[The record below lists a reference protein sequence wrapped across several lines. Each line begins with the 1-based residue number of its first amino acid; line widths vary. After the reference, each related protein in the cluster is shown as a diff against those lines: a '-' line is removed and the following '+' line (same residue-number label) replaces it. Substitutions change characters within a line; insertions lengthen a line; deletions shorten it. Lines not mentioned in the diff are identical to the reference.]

1 MSQLDSEI
9 AKKLNIT
16 PESFSTNWSYAEDV
30 IDALLVLDYKITIE
44 QQGDKVFCLI
54 IDPVANPVRYE
65 HGLAQTKERALCY
78 ATRRML
84 RRKK

>member
-1 MSQLDSEI
+1 MSHLDSEI

-16 PESFSTNWSYAEDV
+16 PESFSTNWNYAGEV
-30 IDALLVLDYKITIE
+30 IDALLVLDYTITIE

-54 IDPVANPVRYE
+54 ADSASNSTRYE